1 MYVGAAAADQFA
13 ILLPEYLRTTTIE
26 PLSHGLLLKTTCL
39 CESSSHSAMPL
50 LKIFHLALEKEP
62 LLGEKTF
69 VCKYLH
75 SRNILVK
82 EVLCG
87 MIAASMPSIMSH
99 IEGLEPF
106 WSLGV
111 LYLGDYVGM
120 MHSRSDI

>member
-1 MYVGAAAADQFA
+1 
-13 ILLPEYLRTTTIE
+13 
-26 PLSHGLLLKTTCL
+26 
-39 CESSSHSAMPL
+39 MPL

-99 IEGLEPF
+99 IEGLETF

-120 MHSRSDI
+120 MHSRSDIQVFFDIFLCYLSPGPYTKKKEK